1 MKLLTPEKAAKRF
14 IREFEQAVKY
24 VTILSDYK
32 ISITDFETLDVMD
45 VFRRIISNI
54 YDKDVFILRSKILKD
69 PKEDIFDYDVYDFW
83 SSKKS
88 LESGLLAQYEFET
101 HPREFFCCE
110 LYKNLEEQPKEYTV
124 KNVMES
130 FLKVFENHPEKGFEM
145 AHRPWDDEERGY
157 VLDMESEDFLSALK
171 TVVAEI

>member
-1 MKLLTPEKAAKRF
+1 MKKLTTEKAAKRF
-14 IREFEQAVKY
+14 IREFEYAVKD
-24 VTILSDYK
+24 VCTQSDYK
-32 ISITDFETLDVMD
+32 VSLREFEPLDVMD
-45 VFRRIISNI
+45 FFRQIIANI

-69 PKEDIFDYDVYDFW
+69 PKEDIFNYDVYDFW
-83 SSKKS
+83 HSKKF
-88 LESGLLAQYEFET
+88 LESGLIAQYEFET

-145 AHRPWDDEERGY
+145 THIPWNIKENGY
-157 VLDMESEDFLSALK
+157 ALDMESADFLGVLK